1 MQPAILTLGRTV
13 PFQHASSEALRE
25 QPMKIAD
32 FQQYAGK
39 EIGVSR
45 WFDITQDRIN
55 AFADLTEDWQ
65 AIHIDPIA
73 AARTSFGG
81 TIAHGFLV
89 LALMSAM
96 LAEMLPD
103 FEDRAM
109 AINYGFDKIRF
120 VSPVSVNARIRGR
133 FTLVEAR
140 CQPNGDQIH
149 HFSVRVE
156 IEGLTKPAVVA
167 DWLSM
172 ERPLSS

>member
-1 MQPAILTLGRTV
+1 
-13 PFQHASSEALRE
+13 
-25 QPMKIAD
+25 MKIAE
-32 FQQYAGK
+32 FQQYVGK

-45 WFDITQDRIN
+45 WFDITQARIN
-55 AFADLTEDWQ
+55 GFADLTEDWQ
-65 AIHIDPIA
+65 AIHVDPIA
-73 AARTSFGG
+73 AARTAFGG
-81 TIAHGFLV
+81 TIAHGFLI
-89 LALMSAM
+89 LAMTSAM
-96 LAEMLPD
+96 LAEMLPE

-133 FTLVEAR
+133 FTLVEAHCR
-140 CQPNGDQIH
+140 PNGDQMH

-156 IEGLTKPAVVA
+156 IEGVTKPAVVA